1 MKRILRVINTIEEWT
16 LVLTLLGLAFLTFI
30 QVFSRYVL
38 NFSFTWFEEVA
49 RYLGVFVAFLG
60 AALGVKYGTHF
71 SMDLI
76 YERVSNDRFRHA
88 LKVVVAVMCG
98 LVFIVVAYYGWE
110 QTAKLHKFGAK
121 TAVLQVPKYWAY
133 IPVPFFSIII
143 SWRFFQLAVEHLKS
157 FVRNEPFTLGGARK

>member
-1 MKRILRVINTIEEWT
+1 MKRIVRFINTVEEWT
-16 LVLTLLGLAFLTFI
+16 LVLTLLALAFLTFI

-49 RYLGVFVAFLG
+49 RYCGVFVTFLG

-76 YERVSNDRFRHA
+76 YERVNNDRFRHA
-88 LKVVVAVMCG
+88 LKLIVALICG
-98 LVFIVVAYYGWE
+98 IVFVAVAYYGWE

-121 TAVLQVPKYWAY
+121 TAVLQLPKYWAY
-133 IPVPFFSIII
+133 IPIPFFSLVI
-143 SWRFFQLAVEHLKS
+143 SWRFFYLAAEHLKS
-157 FVRNEPFTLGGARK
+157 CIRNEPFSLGGAGK